1 MKGRVFEVCQRAKH
15 PKTNEILMTEKQI
28 QEGLSHKTI
37 TRSAYVLHD
46 KDNYTEEDEK
56 KNPLLIKGTHKD
68 DHYHIVMETK
78 YNQMDTATIA
88 KWFNVPEN
96 LVEVKKGAGAFL
108 DCVEYL
114 THENPKQQEKGKHLY
129 EDSEIHTNFA
139 FREELNR
146 RKEMNAKYGKDIT
159 KSELMLYQVL
169 YEGKTLSQ
177 CIEEDKFIY
186 QKNLDKLKKFRM
198 DYLSRQ
204 KPPTTRINY
213 YVTGKGGIGKG
224 LICRAIARSLYPNHT
239 EDEDIFFEV
248 GAKGAAFEG
257 YDGQP
262 VIIWNDRR
270 AIDLL
275 TELNGRG
282 NVFNIFDTHP
292 TKQKQNI
299 KYGSINLPNTV
310 NIVNSVQPY
319 VEFLDSLAGGYTDR
333 SGEEH
338 EAEDKGQSYR
348 RFPLIIPLHEEDF
361 DILINRGFLYNTK
374 DFCDYLEYKNII
386 GNLQEIAITCG
397 QNEKLRKKI
406 EAQTV
411 KPIIN
416 WHNNLVEQNKE
427 KELGEE
433 NIIEKFRNYGRQR
446 H

>member
-37 TRSAYVLHD
+37 TKSAYVLHD

-169 YEGKTLSQ
+169 
-177 CIEEDKFIY
+177 
-186 QKNLDKLKKFRM
+186 
-198 DYLSRQ
+198 
-204 KPPTTRINY
+204 
-213 YVTGKGGIGKG
+213 
-224 LICRAIARSLYPNHT
+224 
-239 EDEDIFFEV
+239 
-248 GAKGAAFEG
+248 
-257 YDGQP
+257 
-262 VIIWNDRR
+262 
-270 AIDLL
+270 
-275 TELNGRG
+275 
-282 NVFNIFDTHP
+282 
-292 TKQKQNI
+292 
-299 KYGSINLPNTV
+299 
-310 NIVNSVQPY
+310 
-319 VEFLDSLAGGYTDR
+319 
-333 SGEEH
+333 
-338 EAEDKGQSYR
+338 
-348 RFPLIIPLHEEDF
+348 
-361 DILINRGFLYNTK
+361 
-374 DFCDYLEYKNII
+374 
-386 GNLQEIAITCG
+386 
-397 QNEKLRKKI
+397 
-406 EAQTV
+406 
-411 KPIIN
+411 
-416 WHNNLVEQNKE
+416 
-427 KELGEE
+427 
-433 NIIEKFRNYGRQR
+433 
-446 H
+446 

>member
-1 MKGRVFEVCQRAKH
+1 MKGRIFEICQRAKH
-15 PKTNEILMTEKQI
+15 PKTNEVLMTDKQI
-28 QEGLSHKTI
+28 KEGLNHKVI
-37 TRSAYVLHD
+37 TRSAYALHN
-46 KDNYTEEDEK
+46 KDDYTKEDEK
-56 KNPLLIKGTHKD
+56 KNPLLTKGTHKD

-96 LVEVKKGAGAFL
+96 LIEVKKGAGAFL

-129 EDSEIHTNFA
+129 KDDEIHASFD
-139 FREELNR
+139 FRSELNKR
-146 RKEMNAKYGKDIT
+146 AEMKLKYNRT
-159 KSELMLYQVL
+159 LSSSELMLYQVL
-169 YEGKTLSQ
+169 YEGKTLNQ
-177 CIEEDKFIY
+177 CIEEDKY
-186 QKNLDKLKKFRM
+186 LYEKNLDKLKKFRM
-198 DYLSRQ
+198 DYLARL
-204 KPPTTRINY
+204 KPPITRINY

-224 LICRAIARSLYPNHT
+224 LICRAIARSLYPNLT

-319 VEFLDSLAGGYTDR
+319 TEFLDSLAGEYTLKNGDKME
-333 SGEEH
+333 S
-338 EAEDKGQSYR
+338 EDKGQSYR
-348 RFPLIIPLHEEDF
+348 RFPMIIPLHEEDF
-361 DILINRGFLYNTK
+361 DILINKGFLNNTK
-374 DFCDYLEYKNII
+374 DFYDYLEYKNIA
-386 GNLQEIAITCG
+386 GNLQMVAIMCG
-397 QNEKLRKKI
+397 KNEELRKRI

-411 KPIIN
+411 KPIVDN
-416 WHNNLVEQNKE
+416 HNMLIAKTDE
-427 KELGEE
+427 KEINE
-433 NIIEKFRNYGRQR
+433 NDIVKMFENYGKQR
-446 H
+446 T